1 MFHHGERGFAERFNL
16 SGTSTSMKQL
26 FLIVLLAFGTG
37 SAIASDEFT
46 IEGVMRH
53 TDLEGGCWYLDTE
66 GKKYELRAG
75 DETIRRTR
83 EEGKYF
89 KLLVRKSGGAS
100 ICMVGQIVDVVEV
113 IDTVRHPIDP
123 MIMQQRVV
131 GKIRKKAKCWYVRT
145 AKGKTY
151 ELQGTLPKRWKK
163 VGARFD
169 ERVRVIAGS
178 FSKCGA
184 KYVIVGL
191 DKALPKP
198 KAQRGP
204 AADPR

>member
-1 MFHHGERGFAERFNL
+1 MFHHGEQGFAERF
-16 SGTSTSMKQL
+16 TEHDTFTSMKRL
-26 FLIVLLAFGTG
+26 FLLLLMAVGV
-37 SAIASDEFT
+37 SPAVASDEFT

-53 TDLEGGCWYLDTE
+53 TDLEGGCWYLDTD

-75 DETIRRTR
+75 DETIQRTR

-113 IDTVRHPIDP
+113 IDTVRHPVDP
-123 MIMQQRVV
+123 MIMHQRVV

-145 AKGKTY
+145 GKGKTY

-178 FSKCGA
+178 FSKCGTNF
-184 KYVIVGL
+184 VIVGM
-191 DKALPKP
+191 DKPAPR
-198 KAQRGP
+198 AQEEPRR
-204 AADPR
+204 DPR